1 MGGKAGIAAQALIE
15 ASEDGLGSR
24 QVCHQLVQGEE
35 AEPVASNEKFSSP
48 QQWNYMSTFSAELN
62 QCLTESLPGLND
74 PSRQQPQLTP
84 VRF

>member
-48 QQWNYMSTFSAELN
+48 QQ
-62 QCLTESLPGLND
+62 
-74 PSRQQPQLTP
+74 
-84 VRF
+84 